1 LLELCNAAN
10 FGQLFG
16 LFDETLLAISLT
28 AKRTAGGSG
37 APSNFEASLRRGSL
51 AAGGVEMEALRVAVV
66 MGGTSSEREVSLRSG
81 AAVAEALEGLG
92 HDVVRVDLGTGAEA
106 LKALASTPMDV
117 AFLAL
122 HGRQGEDGVVQG
134 ILEMLGVPYTGSGV
148 MGSALA
154 MDKLK
159 SKELFRLHNVPT
171 PPYYELTQAQ
181 VESLADVHG
190 SFGYP
195 VVVKPRRE
203 GSSVG
208 VVKATNLAELSAA
221 VETALQYDDS
231 VLVERFIKA
240 REVAVG
246 LLDGRVLGAIEIAP
260 HGEMYDFEA
269 KYTPG
274 MTEYFMPARL
284 EATRTRGILNLAE
297 RAAQAVGARG
307 AARVDLLVTE
317 GQNEYVLEVNTL
329 PGMTPTSLLPKI
341 ASAAGYDFAGLCE
354 AMLRSARLDNRTV
367 VAPVATTVQ
376 TERSPW
382 GESSFDEEGYAAVA
396 SALRSKTPAA
406 ARRSA

>member
-1 LLELCNAAN
+1 
-10 FGQLFG
+10 
-16 LFDETLLAISLT
+16 
-28 AKRTAGGSG
+28 
-37 APSNFEASLRRGSL
+37 
-51 AAGGVEMEALRVAVV
+51 MEALRVAVV

-92 HDVVRVDLGTGAEA
+92 YDVARVDLGSGAEA
-106 LKALASTPMDV
+106 LRALASTPMDV

-154 MDKLK
+154 MDKVK

-171 PPYYELTQAQ
+171 APYYELSRAQA
-181 VESLADVHG
+181 ESLAELHG
-190 SFGYP
+190 SFGFP

-208 VVKATNLAELSAA
+208 VTAATNFAELSAA
-221 VETALQYDDS
+221 VESALQYDDS
-231 VLVERFIKA
+231 VLVERFIHG

-260 HGEMYDFEA
+260 RGGVYDFAA

-284 EATRTRGILNLAE
+284 EPTRTRGILNLAE

-341 ASAAGYDFAGLCE
+341 AGAAGYDFAGLCE
-354 AMLRSARLDNRTV
+354 AILSSARTDSRIPA
-367 VAPVATTVQ
+367 APQATTVHSS
-376 TERSPW
+376 RSPW
-382 GESSFDEEGYAAVA
+382 GENSFDDAGYAAVA
-396 SALRSKTPAA
+396 TAQRAQAPVT